1 MSPWYFPLRYIKSL
15 LPSSSQSPPGSG
27 SGSSLLP
34 AIGQPA
40 GSSEPQTCSLLIR
53 AARRESAEGRGE
65 RGVQCGGSRR
75 SASVTSSS
83 ESRSGDDRRRLCW
96 TLTGLTHR
104 LRLRRLSSLSMSSSS
119 ANLHNKRLPCK
130 SLFSAQSYLI
140 STARCFL

>member
-15 LPSSSQSPPGSG
+15 LSSSSQSPPGSG
-27 SGSSLLP
+27 LGSSLLP
-34 AIGQPA
+34 VIGQPA
-40 GSSEPQTCSLLIR
+40 GSSKPHTCSLLIR

-65 RGVQCGGSRR
+65 RGAQCGGGRR
-75 SASVTSSS
+75 SASVTSPS

-96 TLTGLTHR
+96 TLTHR
-104 LRLRRLSSLSMSSSS
+104 LCLRRLSSLSMSSSS

-140 STARCFL
+140 STACYFL